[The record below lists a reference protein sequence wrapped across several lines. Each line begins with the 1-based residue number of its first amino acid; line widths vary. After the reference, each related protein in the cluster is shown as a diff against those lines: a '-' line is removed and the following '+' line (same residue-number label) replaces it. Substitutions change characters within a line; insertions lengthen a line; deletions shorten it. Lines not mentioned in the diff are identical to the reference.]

1 MAENQLVKY
10 MTDTGEVTLS
20 PEIIKAYLVSGD
32 PDKVT
37 SQEVTMFLQL
47 CRYQKLNPFLRE
59 AYLIKFGTSPATL
72 VTGKEVFTKRAASI
86 ESCGG
91 WAAGITIQTK
101 SGEIIQRK
109 GTMLLAGE
117 VLIGGWAKVF
127 RKDWVEP
134 LEDEVSLTEYQR
146 NKADGTPMSSW
157 KSMPATMIRKVAL
170 VHALREAFPDKF
182 QGLYTPEEMPIDD
195 SRLTAEPINITP
207 DKQPI
212 QPTTSKSQTAAKG
225 LSEAQ
230 VKRFYAIIKGSGATE
245 EIVKVILNNEVPG
258 NFNQEGKFDWNNV
271 SKVQYNTLC
280 DMFEKGNWQAKY
292 TEIMELEDITNN
304 LLGAANA

>member
-1 MAENQLVKY
+1 MAENQIIKY
-10 MTDTGEVTLS
+10 MTDTGEVQLS
-20 PEIIKAYLVSGD
+20 PEIIKSYLVSGD

-37 SQEVTMFLQL
+37 NQEITMFLQL
-47 CRYQKLNPFLRE
+47 CKYQKLNPFLRE

-91 WAAGITIQTK
+91 WSAGITIQLA
-101 SGEIIQRK
+101 SGAIEQRK
-109 GTMLLAGE
+109 GTMLLTGE
-117 VLIGGWAKVF
+117 KLIGGWAKVF

-134 LEDEVSLTEYQR
+134 LEDEVSLSEYQR

-195 SRLTAEPINITP
+195 SGLSAQPINITP
-207 DKQPI
+207 GHSEPAKPPI
-212 QPTTSKSQTAAKG
+212 QPTTSKG

-230 VKRFYAIIKGSGATE
+230 AKRFYGIVKTAGATPE
-245 EIVKVILNNEVPG
+245 VIKVILDHEVPE
-258 NFNQEGKFDWNNV
+258 NFTGEGGKFNWAKI
-271 SKVQYNTLC
+271 SKVQYDGLC
-280 DMFEKGNWQAKY
+280 TMFESGEWQAVF
-292 TEIMELEDITNN
+292 ENIMALEAISKD
-304 LLGAANA
+304 LPDAV